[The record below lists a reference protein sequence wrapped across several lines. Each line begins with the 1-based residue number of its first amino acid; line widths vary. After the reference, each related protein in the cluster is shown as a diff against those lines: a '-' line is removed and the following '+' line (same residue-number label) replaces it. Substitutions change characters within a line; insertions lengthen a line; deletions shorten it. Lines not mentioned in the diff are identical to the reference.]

1 MKTLLT
7 LRSIVIGTALLTASV
22 ATFATE
28 TTWDFTGALA
38 SSENNDSQWGSGRTY
53 GNELSFN
60 GGALKV
66 NAWADTKDND
76 NPDTIRNAAA
86 ARNSSGLLSYNR
98 DDGNGSNNQHAI
110 ENSGGDTDMLLF
122 SFDELVTITNIN
134 IGWFNNDTDISI
146 AAFNSVPTLNEQTW
160 AQVAGDAFYTASFSN
175 IGGGV
180 SSLSSPTAHQGV
192 VNEAKYWLI
201 GAYNSS
207 FGHVNSSLDDFIKI
221 AGITTKTT
229 PTTDNVVAEPGTLAF
244 FASFGAFMMW
254 RRRKNT

>member
-28 TTWDFTGALA
+28 TTWDFTGSLA
-38 SSENNDSQWGSGRTY
+38 SSENNDSKWGSGRTY

-66 NAWADTKDND
+66 NAWADTNEISGD
-76 NPDTIRNAAA
+76 DTIEVAAA
-86 ARNSSGLLSYNR
+86 ARNSSGLLNYNQNYNQ
-98 DDGNGSNNQHAI
+98 GNDEHFVDNRS
-110 ENSGGDTDMLLF
+110 DTDMLLF
-122 SFDELVTITNIN
+122 TFDELVTITDIN
-134 IGWFNNDTDISI
+134 IGYYENDTDISI